1 MMIPLLLIRSTE
13 GTIVNLTNIQ
23 ISWNIQYRRR
33 TETSPA
39 YRSNCCESQWTI
51 FLLPGPFKQPCSC
64 SNICD
69 RWTWKCS
76 AWEICHWIFLYQA
89 AQHPFWHWCGKP
101 FVNLKEGT
109 LSIRLILMRK
119 AICQLQRRYFINK
132 IDTDAESYLSTSKK
146 VLYQDWYW
154 CGKPFVN
161 LKEGTFI
168 NKINTDAES
177 HLSTSKKVLY
187 Q

>member
-1 MMIPLLLIRSTE
+1 MMTPFLLIRSIE

-76 AWEICHWIFLYQA
+76 TWEICHWIFLYQE
-89 AQHPFWHWCGKP
+89 AQHPF
-101 FVNLKEGT
+101 
-109 LSIRLILMRK
+109 
-119 AICQLQRRYFINK
+119 
-132 IDTDAESYLSTSKK
+132 
-146 VLYQDWYW
+146 WYW

-161 LKEGTFI
+161 LKEGNFT